1 MHTQVHGE
9 QEQQHKSLEDRFS
22 RPVITLLIIPYTHWD
37 SDRNKRP
44 YLIDYVTTVAAVS
57 MMYKPEQKSA
67 NLKSQAFLN
76 SDGIQ
81 TSDVV
86 IGQMWP

>member
-1 MHTQVHGE
+1 M
-9 QEQQHKSLEDRFS
+9 
-22 RPVITLLIIPYTHWD
+22 
-37 SDRNKRP
+37 
-44 YLIDYVTTVAAVS
+44 DYVTSVAAVI

-76 SDGIQ
+76 SNGIQ

-86 IGQMWP
+86 IGQM

>member
-1 MHTQVHGE
+1 M
-9 QEQQHKSLEDRFS
+9 
-22 RPVITLLIIPYTHWD
+22 
-37 SDRNKRP
+37 
-44 YLIDYVTTVAAVS
+44 DYVTTVAAVS
-57 MMYKPEQKSA
+57 MMYKPEQKSV

-86 IGQMWP
+86 IGQM

>member
-1 MHTQVHGE
+1 M
-9 QEQQHKSLEDRFS
+9 
-22 RPVITLLIIPYTHWD
+22 
-37 SDRNKRP
+37 
-44 YLIDYVTTVAAVS
+44 DYVTRVAAVS
-57 MMYKPEQKSA
+57 MYKLEQKSA

-86 IGQMWP
+86 IAQM